1 MRLRFARAFKHPI
14 FFVAAA
20 LVTALAPRAR
30 AQTGEIDC
38 DTGDDKPVRSLS
50 FIGNKTFSSDSLA
63 TRILTTP
70 SSFTRRYFRF
80 FGAERCYPDVGLQPD
95 VANLKQYYLNN
106 GFYDT
111 KVDTIVRK
119 GPSNTVD
126 VTFKID
132 EGLPMLIDTLRIT
145 GIDSVKDTTAVLR
158 DLRLKVGGRFGIEL
172 LVADMDTIQ
181 RRLNNSGY
189 PHAEVYRSYNTNR
202 GQHRATVELEV
213 ISGVFTRFG
222 EIKVTGTSVRNGPLE
237 INSNVVRRLIGF
249 RPGDRY
255 ADNTLSNASRSLYNL
270 GTYRHVGITVDTT
283 FAHGDSVADVIVDL
297 REDYMREY
305 SQEEGWA
312 ILDCFRATAQYTDKN
327 FLDNAQRLELTG
339 RVSKIGYGAPTR
351 YSGLRNLCYTPYL
364 DRDSIASSKLN
375 YYAGATLRRPTLF
388 GTHWVPSYSAYSE
401 RRGEY
406 EAFLRTTYIGLEVAA
421 TRTLG
426 LGIPFRAAYT
436 AEYGQTIAQPAVLC
450 ALFTTCDPAAQ
461 ADAQRKL
468 PLGVASVGVQ
478 RIRTDDNLEP
488 TRGYVLSGEVRGS
501 SHLLASDRSLEF
513 LKTTGNAQ
521 WYHRGPGNSV
531 LALRVGGGLISHN
544 GSKLPPPQ
552 ERLYAGGAT
561 SVRGYQQNELGP
573 VAYLLDPTQFVID
586 TLANGDLTYVAK
598 PDAGAK
604 RTIPL
609 GGNSQFVFSAELRIR
624 DPFFPDLFE
633 YVPFIDGGQV
643 WTQTERRSLNLE
655 RPSVTPGLGLRIFS
669 PVGPIQANVGYNP
682 YRLRGGPA
690 YFATPV
696 DQNSTLAPLVCVTA
710 PGVTPLP
717 VHVVNGQLQQDIAAC
732 PNFVPSKSSS
742 FWSHLQFT
750 LSIGTG
756 F

>member
-1 MRLRFARAFKHPI
+1 MRFRFARALGQPI
-14 FFVAAA
+14 IFAA
-20 LVTALAPRAR
+20 LALVSALATRAR
-30 AQTGEIDC
+30 AQAGEIDC
-38 DTGDDKPVRSLS
+38 GSSDDKPVRALS
-50 FIGNKTFSSDSLA
+50 FIGNKTFPSDSLA
-63 TRILTTP
+63 IRVLTTP

-80 FGAERCYPDVGLQPD
+80 FGAERCYPDVGLGPD

-106 GFYDT
+106 GFYDA

-119 GPSNTVD
+119 GPSNTLD

-132 EGLPMLIDTLRIT
+132 EGQPILIDSLKIT
-145 GIDSVKDTTAVLR
+145 GLEGVKDTSSILR

-172 LVADMDTIQ
+172 LVADKDSIT
-181 RRLNNSGY
+181 RRLNNAGY
-189 PHAEVYRSYNTNR
+189 PRADVSPGYNFNR
-202 GQHRATVELEV
+202 QQHRGSVELEV
-213 ISGVFTRFG
+213 IPGPFTRFG
-222 EIKVTGTSVRNGPLE
+222 AIRVTGASVRNGPLE
-237 INSNVVRRLIGF
+237 IDSTVVRRLIGF
-249 RPGDRY
+249 RAGDRY
-255 ADNTLSNASRSLYNL
+255 ADKTLSDASRNLYNL
-270 GTYRHVGITVDTT
+270 GAYRHVGISVDTT
-283 FAHGDSVADVIVDL
+283 FQHGDSVADVDVDL
-297 REDYMREY
+297 REDYLRDFNL
-305 SQEEGWA
+305 EEGWA
-312 ILDCFRATAQYTDKN
+312 ILDCFRVNAGYTDKN

-339 RVSKIGYGAPTR
+339 RVSKIGYGAPTA
-351 YSGLRNLCYTPYL
+351 YSGLRDLCYRPYL
-364 DRDSIASSKLN
+364 DKDSIASSKLN

-406 EAFLRTTYIGLEVAA
+406 EAFLRTTYVGLEAAA

-426 LGIPFRAAYT
+426 AGLPFRVAYT
-436 AEYGQTIAQPAVLC
+436 VEYGQTIAQPAVLC
-450 ALFTTCDPAAQ
+450 ALFTTCTPSDQ

-468 PLGVASVGVQ
+468 PLGVASAGIQ
-478 RIRTDDNLEP
+478 RIRTDNSLEP

-501 SHLLASDRSLEF
+501 SKYIASDPSLEF
-513 LKTTGNAQ
+513 LKTTANAQ
-521 WYHRGPGNSV
+521 WYYQMPGHSV
-531 LALRVGGGLISHN
+531 LALRIGGGLISHN
-544 GSKLPPPQ
+544 GTKLPPPQ

-573 VAYLLDPTQFVID
+573 VAYLLDPSQFTVD

-598 PDAGAK
+598 PGAGAK

-609 GGNSQFVFSAELRIR
+609 GGNSQFVFSGELRIR

-643 WTQTERRSLNLE
+643 WTQTERRSLNIQS
-655 RPSVTPGLGLRIFS
+655 PSVTPGLGIRIFS

-682 YRLRGGPA
+682 YKLRAGPA

-696 DQNSTLAPLVCVTA
+696 DQNSSLAPLVCVTG
-710 PGVTPLP
+710 PGVAPLP
-717 VHVVNGQLQQDIAAC
+717 VHVVNGQLQQDLVNC